1 MNKKGLYLALGVFIF
16 SLFLFSF
23 VLAANETTNS
33 TPSTISNFD
42 KSFDCLKTQIDN
54 KGVGILTEE
63 ELSWSLLAL
72 GYDSEMN
79 SKIKAEL
86 KARANNDEC
95 WPKSGCNLKDTSLAF
110 LALDYVGED
119 TTKIKSWLLNQTVIP
134 SELVWYLQIDSNA
147 EEKAEC
153 KITYDGTIKTVYVN
167 QDKTITGSAGA
178 CFRSA
183 YNGFWLEIIPGCYD
197 KEFSISCNKDFLTAT
212 HFRKKTSSTYYLST
226 TTQTA
231 AIGGTTNA
239 KVNSLCFKQGV
250 NCNYEGSLWATMALN
265 KKDSSLRDKILP
277 YLMTSN
283 TENERVFPSAFLY
296 MITGYDDYFNDISNK
311 QRKEGYWQIS
321 DTSRR
326 YYDTGIALISLY
338 GKSTE
343 QAQNGINYLLSPSVQ
358 GSGCWNG
365 DSIRDTSI
373 LLYASNPKSASSGG
387 ITPRS
392 QCTSFGHKCMFSLDC
407 LRANG
412 TQSDNFVCS
421 GVGYVCCVG
430 SQDVEKTCSEKSG
443 LKCSINQECST
454 GFISAS
460 DTGLCCTG
468 VCNNK
473 QDIITNE
480 CEERGVEYACK
491 SACTSKET
499 AEVYNCP
506 SGEDICCLAPTS
518 QKSYWWVWLL
528 VLLIIIL
535 ILAVIFRK
543 QLELWIFK
551 RKNVSSTPVNSQR
564 PPFPPR
570 GGMGMPRRIIPG
582 SMPRPMM
589 RPGMP
594 PGMPPRPFPRDREL
608 DATLKKLKD
617 MSK

>member
-1 MNKKGLYLALGVFIF
+1 MNKKGMCLVLA
-16 SLFLFSF
+16 LFSF
-23 VLAANETTNS
+23 IFLLSLVSAANETTNTSSS
-33 TPSTISNFD
+33 TSSTSSFD
-42 KSFDCLKTQIDN
+42 KSFDCLKTQINN
-54 KGVGILTEE
+54 KGVGILTDE

-79 SKIKAEL
+79 SKIKTEL
-86 KARANNDEC
+86 KARASNEEC

-119 TTKIKSWLLNQTVIP
+119 ISKIRSWLLNQTIVP

-147 EEKAEC
+147 EEKATC
-153 KITYDGTIKTVYVN
+153 KITYDGTTKTVYVN
-167 QDKTITGSAGA
+167 QDKTVTGSAGA

-183 YNGFWLEIIPGCYD
+183 YNGFWLEIIPTCYD
-197 KEFSISCNKDFLTAT
+197 KEFQISCDKDFLTAT

-231 AIGGTTNA
+231 AIGGTTVA
-239 KVNSLCFKQGV
+239 KVNSLCFKQNS

-326 YYDTGIALISLY
+326 YYDTGIALMSLY

-343 QAQNGINYLLSPSVQ
+343 QAQTGITYLLSPSVQ

-365 DSIRDTSI
+365 DSIRDTAM

-387 ITPRS
+387 IAPRS

-407 LRANG
+407 SRANG
-412 TQSDNFVCS
+412 TQSDNFACS
-421 GVGYVCCVG
+421 GVGSICCVG
-430 SQDVEKTCSEKSG
+430 AQEVEKTCTQQGG

-460 DTGLCCTG
+460 DTGLCCGSSG
-468 VCNNK
+468 VCK
-473 QDIITNE
+473 EKTVVITNE
-480 CEERGVEYACK
+480 CEEQGTSYSCK
-491 SACTSKET
+491 SSCTSEES

-506 SGEDICCLAPTS
+506 NSQEICCFTPQA
-518 QKSYWWVWLL
+518 QKSFWWVWLL
-528 VLLIIIL
+528 VILIIL
-535 ILAVIFRK
+535 LVLAVIFRK
-543 QLELWIFK
+543 QLELFIFK
-551 RKNVSSTPVNSQR
+551 RKNISSTPVQQR

-570 GGMGMPRRIIPG
+570 GMMPGRM
-582 SMPRPMM
+582 MPRPMPGM
-589 RPGMP
+589 PFRPGMQRP
-594 PGMPPRPFPRDREL
+594 MPPRPFPRDREL